1 MKERAQ
7 VHGVYMGTRK
17 SCSQGTKI
25 KHIKK
30 KSTYRERAKS

>member
-1 MKERAQ
+1 MKEIAQ

-17 SCSQGTKI
+17 SCSPGTKI

-30 KSTYRERAKS
+30 KYI

>member
-7 VHGVYMGTRK
+7 AHGVYMGTIK

-30 KSTYRERAKS
+30 KKYI